1 MEALDYRRRALKSA
15 AQRESRLN
23 RPTGTLETLQATA
36 ARLEWE
42 VSDPSTRQPANLE
55 VARGYRIMGAIRT
68 DQLDLAPAL
77 EALTKAAELDTALLA
92 ESPRKA
98 EYRLEYAL
106 TLQALGALHR
116 RRADQAAA
124 RENSSHARTLVLELA
139 KEHALPDIYFSL
151 PGQLAVE
158 IASADAMVAGT
169 RGGEGVTAT
178 RNEPVHE

>member
-1 MEALDYRRRALKSA
+1 L
-15 AQRESRLN
+15 
-23 RPTGTLETLQATA
+23 LETLQAIV

-42 VSDPSTRQPANLE
+42 VSDPSTRRPANLE
-55 VARGYRIMGAIRT
+55 VARGYRVLGATRT
-68 DQLDLAPAL
+68 EQLDLAPAL
-77 EALTKAAELDTALLA
+77 EALTKAVELDTALLA
-92 ESPRKA
+92 ESPRKP

-106 TLQALGALHR
+106 TLQALGTLHR
-116 RRADQAAA
+116 RRADHAAA
-124 RENSSHARTLVLELA
+124 HERSSKAHAMALELA
-139 KEHALPDIYFSL
+139 KEHALPDLYFSL